1 MGILNIPGLN
11 APRTSDLA
19 VMHSFNERYTA
30 PDGRVGFAQFLAGF
44 PPWALFLPI
53 LAMATYYPVA
63 AYAQSVSQ
71 TDSPFAVLL
80 RWMPLFLFQGF
91 SLNIL
96 ISFMTMMIGTLA
108 GVFLGLGQ
116 ISSSGFVRRISRLV
130 TRTFQNSPWLVVIFV
145 VMLSL
150 PNRITVFGEV
160 MNLPDWIKAV
170 LGLSLPI
177 MANVSEILRGAIQSV
192 PSGQWE
198 AAESLAY
205 TRRQTLWFVI
215 LPQCIK
221 RMIPPWMNWYAILTM
236 ATPLVSIL
244 GVGEVVNTARMAMAA
259 ENDRPDLI
267 FPFFGFVL
275 IIFFAYCY
283 PIARLTMRLE
293 RRFTV
298 KQ

>member
-1 MGILNIPGLN
+1 MAYRDIPGVN
-11 APRTSDLA
+11 APRATDLP
-19 VMHSFNERYTA
+19 VMHSFSELYRA
-30 PDGRVGFAQFLAGF
+30 PEGRVGFAQFLAGV
-44 PPWALFLPI
+44 PPWAVFLPV
-53 LAMATYYPVA
+53 LLVAAYYPVA
-63 AYAQSVSQ
+63 ALAQGASGTEPPLQ
-71 TDSPFAVLL
+71 VLM
-80 RWMPLFLFQGF
+80 RWIPLFVTKGF
-91 SLNIL
+91 ALNIL
-96 ISFMTMMIGTLA
+96 ISFLTMLIGTLA
-108 GVFLGLGQ
+108 GIFLGLGQ
-116 ISSSGFVRRISRLV
+116 FSPSGLVRWLARL
-130 TRTFQNSPWLVVIFV
+130 TTKTFQNSPWLVVIFV

-150 PNRITVFGEV
+150 PNRFTILGETI
-160 MNLPDWIKAV
+160 NFPDWIKAV

-177 MANVSEILRGAIQSV
+177 MANVSEIIRGSIQSV

-205 TRRQTLWFVI
+205 TRRQTLWLVI
-215 LPQCIK
+215 LPQCVK

-244 GVGEVVNTARMAMAA
+244 GVGEVVNTARLAMAA

-275 IIFFAYCY
+275 IIFFIYCY

-293 RRFTV
+293 RRFAI